1 MIMCVC
7 VCGMCPI
14 IGFITVFHVAA
25 IVHLMVRLT
34 THRSLIV
41 FRNSKN
47 REPHPKILLFN
58 WGSYPGC
65 CLLIMVG
72 FSAPQV
78 EAEYS
83 ELDSLLRVV

>member
-1 MIMCVC
+1 MIMCAC
-7 VCGMCPI
+7 VWHMSYF
-14 IGFITVFHVAA
+14 GFITAFHVAA

-47 REPHPKILLFN
+47 REPHPKILLFD

-83 ELDSLLRVV
+83 ALDYLLRGS